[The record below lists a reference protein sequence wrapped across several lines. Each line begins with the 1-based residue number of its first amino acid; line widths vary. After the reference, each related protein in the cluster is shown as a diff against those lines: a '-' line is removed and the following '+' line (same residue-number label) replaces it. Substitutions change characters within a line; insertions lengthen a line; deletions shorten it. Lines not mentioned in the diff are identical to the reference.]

1 MAARP
6 TLLCLLLTTCIAVVA
21 SADVGGVRS
30 APPGVTPVPGIAS
43 PATFTLADAWNDSGT
58 PDIRFYG
65 ANCFGF
71 PYVPGHDYVLTRIEF
86 FSGDDNF
93 QGVVTMSVL
102 TDNGSGLPTGPIL
115 GTVTYQEGPP
125 RRWQGANLIPSVP
138 LHGGTLYFIRY
149 QPVFGALTSIATSGV
164 LIPHTWSILD
174 CANFFPVEPA
184 FPWMARF
191 YSEAVTPTQR
201 RTWGRIKAIYR

>member
-43 PATFTLADAWNDSGT
+43 PATFTLADAWNDS
-58 PDIRFYG
+58 
-65 ANCFGF
+65 
-71 PYVPGHDYVLTRIEF
+71 EF